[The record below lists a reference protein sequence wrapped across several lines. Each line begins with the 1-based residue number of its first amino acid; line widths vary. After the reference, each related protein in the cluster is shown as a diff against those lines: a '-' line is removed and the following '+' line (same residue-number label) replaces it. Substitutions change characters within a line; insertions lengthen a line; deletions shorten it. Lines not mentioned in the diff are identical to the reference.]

1 MMSNKKTSS
10 GGRSSTAR
18 FLLAVTVVALLIIV
32 GRILTSNGP
41 WPWETQPPLTPPQA
55 PAVTPVP
62 PSETPLANAPTV
74 TPKAPTAT
82 PKAPTARPKAPT
94 ATPVAGMPGWLKV
107 YFTNPDPPDNTQN
120 GIDQIVVSALDSAT
134 QTIDVTSFDLNLPSV
149 VNALVEASQR
159 GVKVRVVTDEENGSL
174 DLEAKLSPG
183 NKAFKTLSVL
193 KAAKIPVVDGGR
205 TNGLM
210 HDKIII
216 IDGETLFVG
225 SWNMSYNDT
234 FRNNNNLLQ
243 ITDPLVIANYQ
254 VKFNDLFVNK
264 HFGTHADMGALKHSL
279 SIDGVQVE
287 NYFAPADEVMQKLV
301 QYVKGSRKSIRF
313 MVFTYTHPDLA
324 EAMIAQH
331 KAGVDVQGVI
341 ERRGASQGALVPLFV
356 AKLPVKV
363 DGNKYTMH
371 HKVMIID
378 NSIVVTGSF
387 NFTDAADT
395 SNDDNVLVIHSPVVA
410 ALYLQE
416 FERVNSIAQTPSASD
431 VEWR

>member
-1 MMSNKKTSS
+1 MPAKRSSSS
-10 GGRSSTAR
+10 GSSTNTQRLIVA
-18 FLLAVTVVALLIIV
+18 AVVILLLILV
-32 GRILTSNGP
+32 NFFTSKGP
-41 WPWETQPPLTPPQA
+41 SPTDLTPSA
-55 PAVTPVP
+55 PA
-62 PSETPLANAPTV
+62 
-74 TPKAPTAT
+74 APTAT
-82 PKAPTARPKAPT
+82 LAPSSGTTPGNPPA
-94 ATPVAGMPGWLKV
+94 ATPAPPSAGMPGWLKV
-107 YFTNPDPPDNTQN
+107 YFTNPNPPDNTQN
-120 GIDQIVVSALDSAT
+120 GIDQFVVPVLSNAT

-159 GVKVRVVTDEENGSL
+159 GVKVRVVVDEENGTQDL
-174 DLEAKLSPG
+174 DAKLSPG
-183 NKAFKTLSVL
+183 NKAFKALTVF

-205 TNGLM
+205 SNGLM
-210 HDKIII
+210 HDKMIIV
-216 IDGETLFVG
+216 DGKTLFMG

-243 ITDPLVIANYQ
+243 ITDPALIANYQ
-254 VKFNDLFVNK
+254 AKFNDLFVNK
-264 HFGTHADMGALKHSL
+264 HFGTHAEVGAQRPSMA
-279 SIDGVQVE
+279 IDGVQVE
-287 NYFAPADEVMQKLV
+287 NYFSPADEVMQKLV
-301 QYVKGSRKSIRF
+301 QYVKGSRKSVRYMI
-313 MVFTYTHPDLA
+313 FTYTHHDLA
-324 EAMIAQH
+324 AAMIAQA

-341 ERRGASQGALVPLFV
+341 ESRGASQGALVPLFV